1 MKKIVKITVPL
12 TIILAM
18 LATTIIGATITTN
31 SITSNKDLGDA
42 GTKIESVGSR
52 VLTTI
57 SNVGIV
63 LSVVMLAIIGLK
75 YMIGSAEERAEY
87 KKTLFP
93 YIIGAFLIFGAS
105 TVAKIVKTVGEKL

>member
-1 MKKIVKITVPL
+1 M
-12 TIILAM
+12 LAM
-18 LATTIIGATITTN
+18 ITTTIMGATLTTN
-31 SITSNKDLGDA
+31 SITSDKDLGDA
-42 GTKIESVGSR
+42 GTNIETVGSK

-63 LSVVMLAIIGLK
+63 LSVVMLAIIGVK
-75 YMIGSAEERAEY
+75 YMMGSADERAEY
-87 KKTLFP
+87 KKTLLP

>member
-12 TIILAM
+12 AIILAM

-75 YMIGSAEERAEY
+75 YMIGSVEEKAQY
-87 KKTLFP
+87 K
-93 YIIGAFLIFGAS
+93 
-105 TVAKIVKTVGEKL
+105 

>member
-63 LSVVMLAIIGLK
+63 LSVVRLGIIGLK

-87 KKTLFP
+87 KKTLLP

>member
-1 MKKIVKITVPL
+1 MKKNIKIIVL
-12 TIILAM
+12 FTIILAM
-18 LATTIIGATITTN
+18 ITTTVIGATITTN
-31 SITSNKDLGDA
+31 SITSTKDLGDA

-63 LSVVMLAIIGLK
+63 LSVVMLAIIGVK
-75 YMIGSAEERAEY
+75 YMMGSADERAEY
-87 KKTLFP
+87 KKTLLP

>member
-12 TIILAM
+12 AIILAM

-63 LSVVMLAIIGLK
+63 LSVVMLAIIGVK
-75 YMIGSAEERAEY
+75 YMMGSADERAEY
-87 KKTLFP
+87 KKTLLP

>member
-1 MKKIVKITVPL
+1 MKKNIKIIVL
-12 TIILAM
+12 FTIILAM
-18 LATTIIGATITTN
+18 ITTTVIGATITTN

-87 KKTLFP
+87 KKTLLP

>member
-1 MKKIVKITVPL
+1 MKKNIKIIVL
-12 TIILAM
+12 FTIILAM
-18 LATTIIGATITTN
+18 ITTTVIGATITTN

-63 LSVVMLAIIGLK
+63 LSVVMLAIIGVK
-75 YMIGSAEERAEY
+75 YMIGSADERAEY
-87 KKTLFP
+87 KKTLLP

>member
-1 MKKIVKITVPL
+1 MKRIVKIMVL
-12 TIILAM
+12 LAIMLAM
-18 LATTIIGATITTN
+18 ITTTIMGATLTTN
-31 SITSNKDLGDA
+31 SITSDKDLGDA
-42 GTKIESVGSR
+42 GTNIETVGSK

-63 LSVVMLAIIGLK
+63 LSVVMLAIIGVK
-75 YMIGSAEERAEY
+75 YMMGSADERAEY
-87 KKTLFP
+87 KKTLLP